1 MDIFL
6 YQGHYQSSSDDNYKS
21 TQIYKIWV
29 KQDGEKFLVKKQDDT
44 TGASVRRYANF
55 NELFNEW
62 GLLFKDPRLIKKI

>member
-6 YQGHYQSSSDDNYKS
+6 YVGKYQSGSNEQYKS
-21 TQIYKIWV
+21 TEQYPIWV

-44 TGASVRRYANF
+44 TGASIRKYANF

-62 GLLFKDPRLIKKI
+62 GLLFKDSRLIKKL